1 MSVAPAQLAAVQAP
15 GSSCESARKSPSRS
29 HPGGLRD
36 DCAQMWASA
45 ASKVPISGQ
54 AAHTGVYP
62 RRLFRET
69 GGGNGEPAAGEEG
82 WKAWSGGTGGFEGGR
97 EMPEA
102 AASFR
107 TASQMSE
114 STAFRTPGETH
125 LGVGAVRMVGPIARR
140 CGARALLV
148 TGARS
153 AKASGALDAVSE
165 SLQEAGVEV
174 VLYDRVGRSRRWVW
188 LTKRG
193 SWPGKAPAT

>member
-69 GGGNGEPAAGEEG
+69 GGGNGEPAAGK
-82 WKAWSGGTGGFEGGR
+82 KAGK
-97 EMPEA
+97 
-102 AASFR
+102 
-107 TASQMSE
+107 
-114 STAFRTPGETH
+114 PGP
-125 LGVGAVRMVGPIARR
+125 V
-140 CGARALLV
+140 
-148 TGARS
+148 
-153 AKASGALDAVSE
+153 
-165 SLQEAGVEV
+165 
-174 VLYDRVGRSRRWVW
+174 
-188 LTKRG
+188 
-193 SWPGKAPAT
+193 APAGSKEDGKCRKLLLLSVLRLR